1 MKKVRIE
8 RIYLTATHDV
18 VCKELGLNWSY
29 REASDVFVST
39 VKHKLILRAIMLNSH
54 IPMVWIRVG
63 NKCITTG
70 MLRKFI
76 RTAIGARAD
85 EVFLPKTIR
94 IE

>member
-8 RIYLTATHDV
+8 RIYLMPTHNV

-29 REASDVFVST
+29 KEASNIFINT
-39 VKHKLILRAIMLNSH
+39 VKHKLILRAIMLNSY

-63 NKCITTG
+63 DKCMTTG

-76 RTAIGARAD
+76 RTAINARAG
-85 EVFLPKTIR
+85 EIELPKTIR
-94 IE
+94 IG